1 MTNNNVD
8 FSSCQKSLTQCRRIE
23 DSGQQKSEFHNSK
36 SMFEGYFKF
45 DNVFLHINT
54 NNKQLFINT
63 LIAAVRYLSS
73 FR

>member
-1 MTNNNVD
+1 MTNNND
-8 FSSCQKSLTQCRRIE
+8 DLSSCQKNLTQCRRIE

-36 SMFEGYFKF
+36 SMFEGHFKF

-63 LIAAVRYLSS
+63 LIETVKYLSR

>member
-1 MTNNNVD
+1 MTNTNID
-8 FSSCQKSLTQCRRIE
+8 HPSSETPLTQNRCIQ

-45 DNVFLHINT
+45 NNVFLHINT
-54 NNKQLFINT
+54 NNRQLFINT
-63 LIAAVRYLSS
+63 LIAAVRYLNQ